1 MPRLEGG
8 NPLRLESF
16 NSFNRFLRDKF
27 GEKVYRVTIDGGF
40 TCPNVDG
47 TVTTGGCVYCDNR
60 SFSPNR
66 RLPRISIAEQ
76 VQKGITF
83 LSRYFE
89 CSKFIAYFQA
99 ATNTHGKIERLERL
113 YKEALNHPQVIGLA
127 IGTRPDSVPEP
138 VLDLLQDIAKDRFV
152 CLELGLQS
160 AHDRSLVWM
169 NRGHDVDSFTDAVR
183 RSKNRNLDLC
193 AHVILGLPGES
204 HEDMLY
210 TADYLAAMDINGV
223 KIHNLHVVRDTP
235 MEAMYARGEVP
246 MMTQPEY
253 VNLICDFLER
263 LPATYTVHRLTGDAP
278 GEFLLAPDWCVKKHE
293 ILSQIKNEFKKR
305 GTCQGSK
312 FDVSRSPQNISMK
325 RKNLPLLG

>member
-8 NPLRLESF
+8 NPLRLEGF

-160 AHDRSLVWM
+160 AHNRSLVWM

>member
-8 NPLRLESF
+8 NPLRLEGF

-169 NRGHDVDSFTDAVR
+169 NRGHDVESFTDAVR

>member
-8 NPLRLESF
+8 NPLRTDGF

-66 RLPRISIAEQ
+66 RLPRITIADQ

-83 LSRYFE
+83 LSKYFE

-99 ATNTHGKIERLERL
+99 ATNTHGKIEKLERV
-113 YKEALNHPQVIGLA
+113 YKEALNHPQVVGLA

-138 VLDLLQDIAKDRFV
+138 VLELLQDIAKDRFV

-169 NRGHDVDSFTDAVR
+169 NRGHDVDSFTDAVK

-193 AHVILGLPGES
+193 AHVILGLPNES
-204 HEDMLY
+204 IEDMLY
-210 TADYLAAMDINGV
+210 TADYLSAMNIDGV

-235 MEAMYARGEVP
+235 MEAMYLRGEVP
-246 MMTQPEY
+246 MMTQSEY

-263 LPATYTVHRLTGDAP
+263 LPASYTIHRLTGDAP
-278 GEFLLAPDWCVKKHE
+278 GEFLVAPEWCVRKHE
-293 ILSQIKNEFKKR
+293 ILSQIKQEFKRR
-305 GTCQGSK
+305 GTCQGSNC
-312 FDVSRSPQNISMK
+312 DISRLAGSLALK
-325 RKNLPLLG
+325 RKTLPLLG

>member
-8 NPLRLESF
+8 NPLRTEGF

-40 TCPNVDG
+40 SCPNVDG

-66 RLPRISIAEQ
+66 RLPRVPIADQ
-76 VQKGITF
+76 VQRGITF
-83 LSRYFE
+83 LSKYFE

-99 ATNTHGKIERLERL
+99 ATNTHGKIEKLERL

-138 VLDLLQDIAKDRFV
+138 VLELLQDIAKDRFV

-210 TADYLAAMDINGV
+210 TADYLAALNMDGV
-223 KIHNLHVVRDTP
+223 KIHNLHVVKDTP
-235 MEAMYARGEVP
+235 MEAMYLRGEVP

-253 VNLICDFLER
+253 VNLVCDFLER
-263 LPATYTVHRLTGDAP
+263 LPASYTIHRLTGDAP
-278 GEFLLAPDWCVKKHE
+278 GEFLIAPDWCVRKHE
-293 ILSQIKNEFKKR
+293 ILAQIKQEFKKR
-305 GTCQGSK
+305 GTCQGSNC
-312 FDVSRSPQNISMK
+312 DPSRLAGSVLLK
-325 RKNLPLLG
+325 RKTLPMMG

>member
-8 NPLRLESF
+8 NPLRLEGF

-246 MMTQPEY
+246 MMTQTEY

>member
-8 NPLRLESF
+8 NPLRLEGF

-138 VLDLLQDIAKDRFV
+138 VLGLLQDIAKDRFV

>member
-8 NPLRLESF
+8 NPLRLEGF